1 MEAHD
6 QPPMRATDVVLS
18 VRMLEA
24 LRDEAIA
31 YLGQSVPDARQG
43 DDKQVL
49 VMQAAMASLRR
60 LDLDKVLGDLL
71 AAPVPDEMAAFER
84 AANLGA
90 FNTTRKNDGSF
101 LHPITQRAHAIW
113 TAGVR
118 WQQLQQLNNQAP
130 QRRADDH
137 NEGNSNV

>member
-1 MEAHD
+1 MDAND
-6 QPPMRATDVVLS
+6 QTPRTTDVVLS
-18 VRMLEA
+18 IRMLEA
-24 LRDEAIA
+24 LRDEAIV
-31 YLGQSVPDARQG
+31 YLGQSMPDARQ
-43 DDKQVL
+43 DDQQHLLVL
-49 VMQAAMASLRR
+49 QAAMTSLRR
-60 LDLDKVLGDLL
+60 LDLDKVLGGLL
-71 AAPVPDEMAAFER
+71 AAPVPDEVAAFER
-84 AANLGA
+84 AANLAA

-118 WQQLQQLNNQAP
+118 WQQLQQLNTQAP